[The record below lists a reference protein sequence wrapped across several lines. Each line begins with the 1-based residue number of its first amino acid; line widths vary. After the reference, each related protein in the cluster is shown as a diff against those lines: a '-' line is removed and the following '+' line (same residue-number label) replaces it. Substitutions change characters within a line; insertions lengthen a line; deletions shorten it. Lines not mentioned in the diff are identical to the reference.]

1 MTCTIC
7 NDTQGEIIV
16 ATDFASKN
24 RFNYWHC
31 YNCGVAYLNEFPDNY
46 EQYYFTNYYSLK
58 NSNSKTIL
66 NKAKFLRNQYQL
78 FNKGVI
84 GNLLYYVNPNYN
96 IASLKL
102 LNLKQ
107 SNSLL
112 DVGCGIGNEVLFL
125 QKSGFKNV
133 TGIDPFISSDI
144 YYNNIKVVEK
154 KDIFNVN
161 GNFDFITM
169 HHSFEHVFEP
179 LKVLLKLRSIL
190 SRTGILMIR
199 IPVKDSYAFEK
210 FGVKWV
216 QFDAPRHT
224 FLHTKKSMA
233 ILCEQAN
240 LQIDDIIYDS
250 NSFQFWGSDIAKNEI
265 SVQTIS
271 KATIIKYKI
280 KSIFKRYQVKATKL
294 NAVGKGDQ
302 AIFLIK
308 AK

>member
-7 NDTQGEIIV
+7 NNTQGETIV

-24 RFNYWHC
+24 KFNYWHC

-58 NSNSKTIL
+58 NSKKETIIE
-66 NKAKFLRNQYQL
+66 KIKFLRNQYQL
-78 FNKGVI
+78 FNKGII
-84 GNLLYYVNPNYN
+84 GNLLYNINPNYN

-102 LNLKQ
+102 LNLHLS
-107 SNSLL
+107 SNLL
-112 DVGCGIGNEVLFL
+112 DVGCGTGNEVLFL

-133 TGIDPFISSDI
+133 SGVDPFISRDI
-144 YYNNIKVVEK
+144 YYNNNKVVEK
-154 KDIFNVN
+154 KDVFNVE
-161 GNFDFITM
+161 GIFDFITM

-179 LKVLLKLRSIL
+179 LKVLIKLRSIL
-190 SRTGILMIR
+190 AKNGILMIR
-199 IPVKDSYAFEK
+199 IPVKDSYAFEH
-210 FGVKWV
+210 FGLKWV

-233 ILCEQAN
+233 ILCDQAN

-250 NSFQFWGSDIAKNEI
+250 NSFQFWGSDIAKNGV

-271 KATIIKYKI
+271 KATVLKYKI
-280 KSIFKRYQVKATKL
+280 KSIFKRYQAKATKL
-294 NAVGKGDQ
+294 NAVEKGDQ